1 MIHRVAT
8 DLDLVLKR
16 IDALY
21 RCDRRRRLVSINQW
35 NGGVAPR
42 FYLMRTAES
51 VMSRFGAD
59 LPDDLV
65 SRLEELCAQEA
76 TGGPLG
82 RLPAR
87 FGQYLALLP
96 SHAPV
101 GRIWAGPAYRFAQDM
116 STDGFPIPIRGDNA
130 HLLRDGFEHWLPDV
144 PHRQPFVA
152 MIEDDR
158 AVSICASVRIS
169 DAVHCAG
176 VETQVGYRRR
186 GFAVSAVAGW
196 AAAVWARGATPFY
209 STSWA
214 NHAAQRVAAR
224 LGLSLVGVDFHIT

>member
-1 MIHRVAT
+1 MPG
-8 DLDLVLKR
+8 
-16 IDALY
+16 
-21 RCDRRRRLVSINQW
+21 CDHRRRLLSINLW

-42 FYLMRTAES
+42 FYLMRTAKS
-51 VMSRFGAD
+51 VICRFGAD

-65 SRLEELCAQEA
+65 SRLEELCTQEA

-87 FGQYLALLP
+87 YGQYLDLLT

-101 GRIWAGPAYRFAQDM
+101 DRIWAGPAYRFAQNL
-116 STDGFPIPIRGDNA
+116 STDGSPIPIRGDNA
-130 HLLRDGFEHWLPDV
+130 HLLREGFEHWLPDV
-144 PHRQPFVA
+144 PYRQSFVA

-176 VETQVGYRRR
+176 VETQVSYRQRGY
-186 GFAVSAVAGW
+186 AVGAAAGW
-196 AAAVWARGATPFY
+196 AMAVRARGATPFY
-209 STSWA
+209 STSWD
-214 NHAAQRVAAR
+214 NHASQRVAAR